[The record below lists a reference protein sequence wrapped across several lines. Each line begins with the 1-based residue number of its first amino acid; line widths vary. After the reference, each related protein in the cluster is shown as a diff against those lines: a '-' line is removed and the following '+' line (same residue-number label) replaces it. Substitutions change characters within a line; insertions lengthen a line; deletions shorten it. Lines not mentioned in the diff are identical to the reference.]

1 MRGLAPSCLR
11 SPSNSCWKKRADAF
25 ILAFR
30 FVRPQRQVLAYL
42 LSTGLFAAWEAFT
55 EMGRARINC
64 LKTRGV
70 SEMEL
75 KCQKCGASVTADQAF
90 CPRCGAVVGMSNAP
104 QESGGEWDM
113 AATMVGKQLPVTPP
127 RPAPRP
133 SVAAAPQPA
142 RPNVQAP
149 APVAPVQQSAGS
161 SSNTVL
167 LAVIGF
173 VAVLLIGGL
182 LILLFYL
189 NSQG

>member
-30 FVRPQRQVLAYL
+30 FARPQRQVLANL
-42 LSTGLFAAWEAFT
+42 LSTGLFAAPEAFT

-75 KCQKCGASVTADQAF
+75 KGQKCGASVTADQAF
-90 CPRCGAVVGMSNAP
+90 CPRGGAVVGMSNAP

-149 APVAPVQQSAGS
+149 APIQQSAGS
-161 SSNTVL
+161 SNSNTVL

-182 LILLFYL
+182 LI
-189 NSQG
+189 